1 MVERPAPE
9 PAVAAPPMGK
19 REPDPPAGAAVGT
32 VLLVDDDASFLFVAA
47 NILRPAG
54 FRVIE
59 AESGQAALDQAGAQA
74 AQIDLLVTDMMMA
87 GMNGRQL
94 AQRFTKLRPGV
105 RVLYVSGIVDEGS
118 AREAIEGEEADFL
131 AKPFEADAF
140 IAKVRD
146 LSRARR

>member
-1 MVERPAPE
+1 MPDPAPGD
-9 PAVAAPPMGK
+9 AI
-19 REPDPPAGAAVGT
+19 GT

-59 AESGQAALDQAGAQA
+59 AESGQSALDQAGQ
-74 AQIDLLVTDMMMA
+74 QTGKIDLLVTDMMMP

-105 RVLYVSGIVDEGS
+105 RVLYVSGFVDEGS

-131 AKPFEADAF
+131 AKPFEAEAF
-140 IAKVRD
+140 IAKVRE
-146 LSRARR
+146 LSRAAR

>member
-1 MVERPAPE
+1 
-9 PAVAAPPMGK
+9 VAAQPTGK
-19 REPDPPAGAAVGT
+19 REPDPEPGAAVGT
-32 VLLVDDDASFLFVAA
+32 VLLVDDDPSFLFVAA

-59 AESGQAALDQAGAQA
+59 AENGQSALDQAGPQTGK
-74 AQIDLLVTDMMMA
+74 IDLLITDMMMP

-94 AQRFTKLRPGV
+94 AQRFTKARPGV
-105 RVLYVSGIVDEGS
+105 RVLYVSGFVDEGS

-140 IAKVRD
+140 IAKVRE